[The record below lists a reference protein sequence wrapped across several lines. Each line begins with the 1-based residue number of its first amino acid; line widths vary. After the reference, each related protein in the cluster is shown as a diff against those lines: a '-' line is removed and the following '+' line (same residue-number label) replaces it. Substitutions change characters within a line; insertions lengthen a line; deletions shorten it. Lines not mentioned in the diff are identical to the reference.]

1 MLKKFNTLIETN
13 AKYSAIEKVINEV
26 EEIEKED
33 KATDINI
40 LVDELKLQLEAYKFD
55 REYET
60 NN

>member
-13 AKYSAIEKVINEV
+13 DEYSAIEKVINEV